1 MYPLSFFCNKGILL
15 DMSET
20 EIQNNKQKKTSLLN
34 SGLKLSLLTLIS
46 RVLGLIREMTKAAFL
61 GTSNLADAFGIAFM
75 IPNLFRR
82 LFAENSISV
91 AFIPTFKKYLEN
103 QTQDPTKKTETQDF
117 INATFTLVTFV
128 TTITV
133 TLGIIFSPVIVQFFA
148 KDDATAIL
156 PEMAFLTRIMFPYLM
171 VISIAALFQGILN
184 GHKIFSPSGFTPIL
198 FNIIVIGATYLL
210 SPLCKNP
217 ARAMAYGVLFGGIV
231 QTLFQLPFVLQQN
244 WKISFTSLK
253 KTFSN
258 PGTKKVL
265 LLIGPTI
272 IGMAAYQLNDV
283 VSTALAGRAGE
294 GIVSSLQYSLRLQEL
309 ILGIFAVSIGTVIL
323 PDLSSLSARQDWEGF
338 NSMLTQSVKIIAL
351 ITIPIMFFSLLIG
364 ENLITLI
371 YKNKNF
377 TDQSVALTLEAFKYH
392 ISGLFFI
399 AVNRIVSPAFYAQGN
414 TKLPTLA
421 GILGFVLNIIFA
433 LILVKPMSGGG
444 IALALSLASFGNTIF
459 LFIFLKKTK
468 VQKIGKS
475 VSYICFYSIKL
486 IVFSVISAIP
496 LFFCKSGIFAPFSH
510 LSRFLAQ
517 GIPLVISAVL
527 YFFILFVLLVITKD
541 SLSKTITTKITKK
554 FIKKN

>member
-1 MYPLSFFCNKGILL
+1 
-15 DMSET
+15 MSDV
-20 EIQNNKQKKTSLLN
+20 KKNEQQAKKNSLIN
-34 SGLKLSLLTLIS
+34 SGLKLSLFTLIS

-103 QTQDPTKKTETQDF
+103 QNQDSTKKSETQEF
-117 INATFTLVTFV
+117 INATFTLVTFL
-128 TTITV
+128 TTIVV
-133 TLGIIFSPVIVQFFA
+133 TLGIIFSPYIVQFFA
-148 KDDATAIL
+148 KEDSTAIL

-198 FNIIVIGATYLL
+198 FNIIVIASTYLL
-210 SPLCKNP
+210 SPYCKNP
-217 ARAMAYGVLFGGIV
+217 ARAMAYGVLAGGII
-231 QTLFQLPFVLQQN
+231 QALFQLPFVLQQQ
-244 WKISFTSLK
+244 WKINFTSLR

-323 PDLSSLSARQDWEGF
+323 PDLSSLSAKEDWDGF
-338 NSMLTQSVKIIAL
+338 NTMLTQSVKIIAL
-351 ITIPIMFFSLLIG
+351 ITIPITIFALLIG
-364 ENLITLI
+364 ENLIILI

-377 TDQSVALTLEAFKYH
+377 TDQSVMLTLEAFKYH

-399 AVNRIVSPAFYAQGN
+399 AANRIVSPAFYAQGN

-421 GILGFVLNIIFA
+421 GILGFMLNIILA
-433 LILVKPMSGGG
+433 LILVKPLRGGG

-468 VQKIGKS
+468 IQKIGSS
-475 VSYICFYSIKL
+475 VSHICGYSFKL
-486 IVFSVISAIP
+486 LIFSVISAIP
-496 LFFCKSGIFAPFSH
+496 LYLCKNILFSPFAH

-517 GIPLVISAVL
+517 GIPLVLSALL
-527 YFFILFVLLVITKD
+527 YFFVLFVLLIITKD
-541 SLSKTITTKITKK
+541 SLLQILTQKIMQKIAKK
-554 FIKKN
+554 H